1 MRLCAI
7 RSQALANPNRLN
19 TAFPVTGPGA
29 LTTNTALFTDRLK
42 MLSLLLNC
50 AIITDSPARS
60 VFTLSTLLLQ
70 L

>member
-1 MRLCAI
+1 MKLCMI
-7 RSQALANPNRLN
+7 RSQVQANQNRSN
-19 TAFPVTGPGA
+19 TAFSVTGSGA
-29 LTTNTALFTDRLK
+29 STTSTALFTDRLK

-60 VFTLSTLLLQ
+60 VYTPSTLLLQ